1 MKGKISASKLMIA
14 VIVVLVVIIGA
25 AAWINQQNNGSSGG
39 DADGSLEVVRDGEVI
54 RQFSYEE
61 ICSMDSASFEKE
73 IVSGNKGNESGV
85 YRGVPLREILAAA
98 DESILS
104 ECSSVTGTASDG
116 FVSVYSMSEITGSDS
131 IAVVDE
137 KDGEPLKKRSEGGSG
152 PLRIVAADDTYGTRS
167 TQYLTRIE
175 VS

>member
-131 IAVVDE
+131 IAVVYE

>member
-1 MKGKISASKLMIA
+1 
-14 VIVVLVVIIGA
+14 
-25 AAWINQQNNGSSGG
+25 
-39 DADGSLEVVRDGEVI
+39 
-54 RQFSYEE
+54 
-61 ICSMDSASFEKE
+61 MDSASFEKE

-131 IAVVDE
+131 HCRRLRKGRRTAEKAVGRRQRPAAHRRGGRYLRYQIHTVSEPDRGILKGKRKCDE
-137 KDGEPLKKRSEGGSG
+137 RGN
-152 PLRIVAADDTYGTRS
+152 IN
-167 TQYLTRIE
+167 RIE
-175 VS
+175 

>member
-1 MKGKISASKLMIA
+1 MKGKISGSKLMIA
-14 VIVVLVVIIGA
+14 VIAALVVIIGA
-25 AAWINQQNNGSSGG
+25 AAWINQQNNGSAGG
-39 DADGSLEVVRDGEVI
+39 DADGSLEVVRDGDVI

-61 ICSMDSASFEKE
+61 ICSMESVSFEKE

-116 FVSVYSMSEITGSDS
+116 FVSAYSMSEVTGSDS
-131 IAVVDE
+131 IVVVYE

>member
-1 MKGKISASKLMIA
+1 MES
-14 VIVVLVVIIGA
+14 V
-25 AAWINQQNNGSSGG
+25 
-39 DADGSLEVVRDGEVI
+39 
-54 RQFSYEE
+54 
-61 ICSMDSASFEKE
+61 SFEKE

-116 FVSVYSMSEITGSDS
+116 FVSAYSMSEVTGSDS
-131 IAVVDE
+131 IVVYE